1 MHINYI
7 LNLGISKKSYTG
19 SGSFEIIGSASTKT
33 AIPYIGSGV
42 MDLFGSAIVAGP
54 KYFYTASGSFE
65 LSGSGSIKIPVKTF
79 KNIKFNINQTGTTA
93 DNQQYNVTQIQ
104 GTSNQPIYFASNT
117 LQQQYFN
124 NNNLFTDPEIAEL
137 LSLKYLKEILQYQE
151 NINVINERLSTAPLP
166 VDDSELMSLKFLIK
180 ENFINLE
187 NQENQII
194 SIFGTSSY
202 PNYQSNSE
210 TANNVTALTPPDN
223 VAYRSSK
230 YKKQIDEYNAK
241 INIIDSKLAGMVPP
255 TDIPSYTNV
264 KFTIKQDGYNDLNQ
278 PVMVKSI
285 IGTSSKKYFDSIEG
299 LYAESQLLDDSEAA
313 NYFSKKYEDKIST
326 YMKKL
331 EEINGRL
338 NA

>member
-1 MHINYI
+1 
-7 LNLGISKKSYTG
+7 
-19 SGSFEIIGSASTKT
+19 
-33 AIPYIGSGV
+33 
-42 MDLFGSAIVAGP
+42 
-54 KYFYTASGSFE
+54 
-65 LSGSGSIKIPVKTF
+65 
-79 KNIKFNINQTGTTA
+79 
-93 DNQQYNVTQIQ
+93 
-104 GTSNQPIYFASNT
+104 
-117 LQQQYFN
+117 
-124 NNNLFTDPEIAEL
+124 
-137 LSLKYLKEILQYQE
+137 
-151 NINVINERLSTAPLP
+151 
-166 VDDSELMSLKFLIK
+166 MSLKFLIK